1 MLFKKYPKLE
11 KIIVNISWL
20 FFDKILRM
28 GIGLFVVMWLAR
40 YLGPAEFG
48 LLNFVIA
55 LVSIFGVFS
64 TLGLKGIVV
73 RDLIDHAESEKEILG
88 TTFILRLFSGIFVY
102 LLLLSTI
109 FIIKPDDTLSKIL
122 VAIYG
127 ASLIF
132 KSVEVIA
139 FWFESQVTYK
149 YVVWVE
155 NTTFMILSLVKVIM
169 IWLEADLV
177 QFAWVML
184 LESVIVAVAL
194 LIVYSKLASS
204 PKNWQVTI
212 TKARALLKN
221 CWPLIISS
229 AAWIIYTRVDQIMI
243 GEMLDL
249 SAVGQYSVA
258 IKISEMVNFVPMII
272 VFSIIPIISKSRK
285 NDRELYLKQFQMTYD
300 LVVGLMLLTAFI
312 FTFMS
317 TWLVQLLFGSEY
329 MSAASA
335 LSIHIWSTIFIA
347 MATVSG
353 KFLLNEGLQKITMQR
368 HLLGI
373 FINIPL
379 NYFLIPV
386 YGIEGAAWAS
396 LASFAL
402 CNYFYDALT
411 SSTRICFVQKS
422 KSIVAYS
429 AIAFLWRKLHAV
441 K

>member
-1 MLFKKYPKLE
+1 MFKKYPKLE

-55 LVSIFGVFS
+55 LVSIFGVFA
-64 TLGLKGIVV
+64 TLGLKSIVV

-155 NTTFMILSLVKVIM
+155 NITFMMLSLVKVIM

-184 LESVIVAVAL
+184 LESVIVALAL
-194 LIVYSKLASS
+194 LIVYSKVASS
-204 PKNWQVTI
+204 PKHWKVTI
-212 TKARALLKN
+212 TKARSLLKDS
-221 CWPLIISS
+221 WPLIISS
-229 AAWIIYTRVDQIMI
+229 AAWVIYTRIDQIMI

-258 IKISEMVNFVPMII
+258 IKLSDMVNFIPMII
-272 VFSIIPIISKSRK
+272 AFSIIPTITKLRK
-285 NDRELYLKQFQMTYD
+285 KNRVLYLHQFQMTYD
-300 LVVGLMLLTAFI
+300 VVVGLMLMIAI
-312 FTFMS
+312 FTTFTS
-317 TWLVQLLFGSEY
+317 GWIVELLFGPEY
-329 MSAASA
+329 KSAAPV
-335 LSIHIWSTIFIA
+335 LSLHIWSTIFVA

-353 KFLLNEGLQKITMQR
+353 MFLVNEGLQKITMKR
-368 HLLGI
+368 HLIGI
-373 FINIPL
+373 LINIPL
-379 NYFLIPV
+379 NFLLIPI
-386 YGIEGAAWAS
+386 YGINGAAIAS
-396 LASFAL
+396 LASLAFS
-402 CNYFYDALT
+402 NYFYDAL
-411 SSTRICFVQKS
+411 SSKARICFIQKS
-422 KSIVAYS
+422 KSF
-429 AIAFLWRKLHAV
+429 IAFGLREHIRGMTNATK
-441 K
+441 